1 MSSAI
6 TTTPPVGTH
15 MERRKTK
22 RYRLSAPAF
31 YCWERADGILQEA
44 QGRVRDISSRGVF
57 ILAEALPS
65 PGAHLELNVYL
76 PSLGGTPRSVQLS
89 GEGTV
94 LRAGRSEVGQ
104 SGFAAEV
111 IFHAESS
118 DSATVLGDIQ

>member
-1 MSSAI
+1 M
-6 TTTPPVGTH
+6 
-15 MERRKTK
+15 
-22 RYRLSAPAF
+22 
-31 YCWERADGILQEA
+31 LQEA
-44 QGRVRDISSRGVF
+44 QGRIRDISSRGVF
-57 ILAEALPS
+57 ILAEVLPS

-76 PSLGGTPRSVQLS
+76 PSLSGTPRSVQLS

-94 LRAGRSEVGQ
+94 LRVARGEVGQ